1 VKDLYNENSKTL
13 KKKMEEDTRRSIFMD
28 WQNSCCEN
36 GYSNIQVHGIPMSFF
51 TEIEKSI
58 LNSCGST
65 KDTK

>member
-51 TEIEKSI
+51 TEIENQS
-58 LNSCGST
+58 
-65 KDTK
+65 